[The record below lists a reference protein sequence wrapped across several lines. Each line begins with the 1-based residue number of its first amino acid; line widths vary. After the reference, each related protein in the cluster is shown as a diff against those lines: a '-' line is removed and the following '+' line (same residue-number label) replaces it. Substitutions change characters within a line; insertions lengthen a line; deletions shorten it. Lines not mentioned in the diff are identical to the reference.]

1 MKCDVCDV
9 RYAALGATWA
19 LWQLEAPTIDSR
31 AHSARSAPINPDG
44 PLSGKIERC
53 VPLDHADSNARGAFE
68 AFLGAAGVPAAQVHT
83 IDGALSPAEEA
94 ARYEAKMRSA
104 MASGA
109 VATNE
114 GWAEEGGD
122 VVPPMPRLDLILLG
136 MGPDGHCASL
146 FPGHPL
152 MEVKD
157 RAVAFIED
165 SPKPPPGRITLTL
178 PCLCAAREVIF
189 VAAGEGKAQVVADVI
204 CEGERDGVPLPAAM
218 VEPVD
223 GNLIYLIDEAG
234 AALIE

>member
-1 MKCDVCDV
+1 
-9 RYAALGATWA
+9 
-19 LWQLEAPTIDSR
+19 
-31 AHSARSAPINPDG
+31 
-44 PLSGKIERC
+44 
-53 VPLDHADSNARGAFE
+53 
-68 AFLGAAGVPAAQVHT
+68 
-83 IDGALSPAEEA
+83 
-94 ARYEAKMRSA
+94 

-157 RAVAFIED
+157 RAVAYIED

>member
-1 MKCDVCDV
+1 M
-9 RYAALGATWA
+9 
-19 LWQLEAPTIDSR
+19 
-31 AHSARSAPINPDG
+31 
-44 PLSGKIERC
+44 
-53 VPLDHADSNARGAFE
+53 PLDHADSNARGAFE

-157 RAVAFIED
+157 RAVAYIVD